1 MKNLG
6 KFLLLSAFMS
16 AACMSNA
23 QDTYDAQRWTNSDLN
38 GTARFVS
45 MGGALGALGG
55 DLSVMSSNPAGT
67 GLYRRSDI
75 ALTMSGVFGGKGAM
89 DHDGSRVSFDQAG
102 GILVFDFDGDFG
114 ALKNINIGV
123 NYQKHRN
130 FLFNQ
135 KTDLN
140 LDGSSQTFQLA
151 DMANKGLLDAGLYNS
166 SASSH
171 NKVDYNHFM
180 GDAAYLATFESKNGC
195 VLPTDVD
202 DADNPVMEYG
212 YYPYDGVPAKYGYH
226 EKAEYGSNN
235 QCDINISTNI
245 SDKLFLGMSFG
256 VYDLDYSRESSYS
269 ELGADNNDYEIL
281 SSYNTSGDGYDVKF
295 GAILRPIEDNPF
307 RIGLAVHTPTY
318 YRFTDSNYG
327 EMYLNGNGVAYIDNE
342 DFEYR
347 YRTPWKFN
355 ASLGYTFGKFAAV
368 GAEYE
373 VSDLSTAKYSD
384 FEDYGGLQY
393 FKAINRATKDML
405 ATQHIIRVG
414 AEVKPTDDI
423 SLRAGYNFVS
433 SPFKSGC
440 YRSIDY
446 DGVYTET
453 DYTNWKAINRLT
465 FGLGYKFKG
474 GYFDVA
480 YQLQLQKGDY
490 YAFDDV
496 YLKPTK
502 INNNRSQV
510 MATLGFR
517 F

>member
-1 MKNLG
+1 
-6 KFLLLSAFMS
+6 
-16 AACMSNA
+16 
-23 QDTYDAQRWTNSDLN
+23 
-38 GTARFVS
+38 
-45 MGGALGALGG
+45 
-55 DLSVMSSNPAGT
+55 
-67 GLYRRSDI
+67 
-75 ALTMSGVFGGKGAM
+75 M

>member
-1 MKNLG
+1 MKNIS

-16 AACMSNA
+16 AASMSYA
-23 QDTYDAQRWTNSDLN
+23 QDTYDAQRWTNTDLN

-55 DLSVMSSNPAGT
+55 DLSVMSSNPAGI
-67 GLYRRSDI
+67 GLYRSGDV

-89 DHDGSRVSFDQAG
+89 DHDGSRVSFDQG
-102 GILVFDFDGDFG
+102 GGVLTFDSGEDFG
-114 ALKNINIGV
+114 ALKFLNVGV

-140 LDGSSQTFQLA
+140 LGNQFSQTFQLA
-151 DMANKGLLDAGLYNS
+151 DIANIGLDEAGAYNS
-166 SASSH
+166 TAH

-180 GDAAYLATFESKNGC
+180 GYAAYLATFESKDGI
-195 VLPTDVD
+195 VLPSAIDKD
-202 DADNPVMEYG
+202 GYPMKNKYG
-212 YYPYDGVPAKYGYH
+212 HYMYGGMPASYGYH

-245 SDKLFLGMSFG
+245 NDKLFLGLSFG
-256 VYDLDYSRESSYS
+256 VYDLDYSRESSYY
-269 ELGADNNDYEIL
+269 EEGADKNCYEIL

-295 GAILRPIEDNPF
+295 GAILRPIDDNPF

-318 YRFTDSNYG
+318 YRFTDSNRG
-327 EMYLNGNGVAYIDNE
+327 EIYFNDNAMAYVNSE

-355 ASLGYTFGKFAAV
+355 ASLGYTFGKIAAV

-384 FEDYGGLQY
+384 FEDYGSSQY
-393 FKAINRATKDML
+393 FKGINRFTKDML
-405 ATQHIIRVG
+405 ATQHTIRVG

-433 SPFKSGC
+433 SPFKSGS
-440 YRSIDY
+440 YRTINY

-474 GYFDVA
+474 GYFDLA

-496 YLKPTK
+496 DLKPTK